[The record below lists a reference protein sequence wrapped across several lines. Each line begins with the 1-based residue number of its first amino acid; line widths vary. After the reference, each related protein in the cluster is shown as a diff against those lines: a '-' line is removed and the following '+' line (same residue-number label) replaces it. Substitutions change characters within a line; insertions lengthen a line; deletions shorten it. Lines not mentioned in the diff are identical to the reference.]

1 MTVWGDCAVT
11 ENDDGTWT
19 YSPNRKPIS
28 FGGIVDPATTGAMF
42 IIESAKGYL
51 SALGTEDA
59 TSFPTVGT
67 VRDRYR
73 VYRIVG
79 TKCVIQYFS
88 TTPWNPVGVAICD
101 PAAYD
106 VMSNAPVC
114 RSCSP
119 LLTTRIKQTTAPPRA
134 GLSCKEM

>member
-19 YSPNRKPIS
+19 YSPNRSPIS
-28 FGGIVDPATTGAMF
+28 FAGLMEPHTPGTMV
-42 IIESAKGYL
+42 IIESAKGDL
-51 SALGTEDA
+51 DALNTENQTD
-59 TSFPTVGT
+59 FPVVGT

-79 TKCVIQYFS
+79 TKIVIQYFS
-88 TTPWNPVGVAICD
+88 TIPWNPVGVAVCD

-106 VMSNAPVC
+106 VMSNAGL
-114 RSCSP
+114 P
-119 LLTTRIKQTTAPPRA
+119 LTFAASDRPY
-134 GLSCKEM
+134 

>member
-28 FGGIVDPATTGAMF
+28 FGGIVNPATTGAMF
-42 IIESAKGYL
+42 IIESAKGDLY
-51 SALGTEDA
+51 ALGSESQTD
-59 TSFPTVGT
+59 FPVVGT

-73 VYRIVG
+73 VYRISG

-88 TTPWNPVGVAICD
+88 TAPWNPVGVAICD

-106 VMSNAPVC
+106 V
-114 RSCSP
+114 
-119 LLTTRIKQTTAPPRA
+119 LIGA
-134 GLSCKEM
+134 GLPLVFASDHPY

>member
-1 MTVWGDCAVT
+1 MRIRNLAKYPKTQKKMTVWGDCAVT

-28 FGGIVDPATTGAMF
+28 FAGLMDPHTPGTMF
-42 IIESAKGYL
+42 IIESAKGDLY
-51 SALGTEDA
+51 ALGSESQTD
-59 TSFPTVGT
+59 FPVVGT

-79 TKCVIQYFS
+79 TKIVIQYFS
-88 TTPWNPVGVAICD
+88 TAPWNPVGAAVCD

-106 VMSNAPVC
+106 V
-114 RSCSP
+114 
-119 LLTTRIKQTTAPPRA
+119 LKDA
-134 GLSCKEM
+134 GLPLVFAASDHPY